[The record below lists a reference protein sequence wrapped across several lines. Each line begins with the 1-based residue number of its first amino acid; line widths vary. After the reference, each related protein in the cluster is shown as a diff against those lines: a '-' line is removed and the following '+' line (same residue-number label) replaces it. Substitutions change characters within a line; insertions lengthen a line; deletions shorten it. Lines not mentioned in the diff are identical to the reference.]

1 MPSSPVNPLDHFA
14 LFGLAPH
21 FRIDEAA
28 LESAYRDLQS
38 RVHPDRFATAAA
50 PERRVAMQWAARAN
64 EAYQTLRD
72 PQRRA
77 AYLCESRGAKI
88 QAETNTAMPTAFLM
102 QQMEWREALDDARA
116 SGKPELI
123 TRLIDEVDHVRAATL
138 TAIEAALDVNRD
150 APTASGLVRQLMFID
165 KFGAELAAVTD
176 NT

>member
-1 MPSSPVNPLDHFA
+1 MPSSPADPLDHFA
-14 LFGLAPH
+14 LFGLAPR

-28 LESAYRDLQS
+28 LANAYRDLQA
-38 RVHPDRFATAAA
+38 RVHPDRFAAASA

-88 QAETNTAMPTAFLM
+88 QAETNTVMPTAFLM
-102 QQMEWREALDDARA
+102 QQMEWREALDEARA
-116 SGKPELI
+116 GRDPAPI
-123 TRLIDEVDHVRAATL
+123 ARLIDELDAVRAATL
-138 TAIEAALDVNRD
+138 AALEAALDVNQD
-150 APTASGLVRQLMFID
+150 ALAASGLVRQLMFID

-176 NT
+176 NP